1 MAHPLIPP
9 EREGHERV
17 HPPVLLVFHQVGKC
31 SAKSRMAKVADL
43 TRRHGQGSRQH
54 SESFRSYDGRIPI
67 VATTPELLREHG
79 PAEPAFWRFGRD
91 HRERLLDAIGNSRR
105 DVTLARRRAEARE
118 AQRRHEAREEA
129 EAGQAARKAGGWLGR
144 WPT

>member
-1 MAHPLIPP
+1 M
-9 EREGHERV
+9 
-17 HPPVLLVFHQVGKC
+17 HPPVLLVFHQVGKY
-31 SAKSRMAKVADL
+31 SAKSQTAKVADL
-43 TRRHGQGSRQH
+43 TRWHGQGSRQH
-54 SESFRSYDGRIPI
+54 LESFRSYDGRIPI

-79 PAEPAFWRFGRD
+79 PAGPAFRRFGRD

-118 AQRRHEAREEA
+118 AQRQEAREEA
-129 EAGQAARKAGGWLGR
+129 EAEWAARKAGGWLGR